1 MRLLCL
7 ADIHI
12 GSIKD
17 TNYVFDTLKDIFDE
31 ELLRHKTDAVI
42 LLGDYFDR
50 SLRVND
56 AFTSLAIN
64 VMMYLIDLCK
74 RRKCKLRIVYG
85 TESHDANQYV
95 LFHHFL
101 KDKDLDFKIMYHVEE
116 EELFKNIRVLYLP
129 EEYIEDESY
138 YQEYFSKKYN
148 YVFGHGIIVEGMP
161 MLQFDNKPK
170 SNEKRVARFRAKQLA
185 EICDI
190 CLFGHYHVNCFPE
203 KNVGYVGSLFRNCF
217 GEEKDKGY
225 CVIEDKEIK
234 FVKNE
239 KAYTF
244 TTYEFAMDSSV
255 YDTTDDLMREINKIK
270 ESNKKLFEGTEFGKI
285 RLKFNL
291 PKDVDDEFKI
301 NLRDIL
307 SKDKN
312 IATLLVD
319 KKDEIEE
326 EVKETIDVE
335 YNFILDSSLNI
346 YDKLFQYMEKKYDLD
361 ISLDDLKKYIEEDFK
376 L

>member
-1 MRLLCL
+1 MRLLCI

-17 TNYVFDTLKDIFDE
+17 TDYVFNTLKDIFDK
-31 ELLRHKTDAVI
+31 ELYNNKTDAVI

-56 AFTSLAIN
+56 EFTSLAIN
-64 VMMYLIDLCK
+64 AMIYLINLCK
-74 RRKCKLRIVYG
+74 KRKCKLRIVYG

-101 KDKDLDFKIMYHVEE
+101 KDKDLDFKIIYHVEE
-116 EELFKNIRVLYLP
+116 EELFKDVNVLYLP

-138 YQEYFSKKYN
+138 YNNYFNKKYK
-148 YVFGHGIIVEGMP
+148 YIFGHGIIVEGMP
-161 MLQFDNKPK
+161 MIQFDSKPK
-170 SNEKRVARFRAKQLA
+170 SNEKRVARFRSKQLS

-190 CLFGHYHVNCFPE
+190 CLFGHYHINCLPE

-225 CVIEDKEIK
+225 YIINDNKLEFI
-234 FVKNE
+234 KNE
-239 KAYTF
+239 NAYTF
-244 TTYEFAMDSSV
+244 KTYEFGSESNV
-255 YDTTDDLMREINKIK
+255 YNGNDELIQEINKIK
-270 ESNKKLFEGTEFGKI
+270 ESNIKLFNGEEFGKV

-291 PKDVDDEFKI
+291 PKDIDDEFKI

-312 IATLLVD
+312 ISTLLID
-319 KKDEIEE
+319 KKDELEE
-326 EVKETIDVE
+326 DVKETIDVE
-335 YNFILDSSLNI
+335 YNFILDNSLNI
-346 YDKLFQYMEKKYDLD
+346 YDKLFQYMDKKYDLD
-361 ISLDDLKKYIEEDFK
+361 ISLEDLKKYIDEDFK